1 MTPARR
7 ELARWAIVECTRPR
21 ELSARVQAL
30 ARAEEVTPRT
40 VWRSMAE
47 VIRGSLDARK
57 EAMRLGGYPPLV
69 TYSAVH
75 LYLPGPAVGQA
86 RPRIMGGRA
95 AGSGL
100 TSEWARLRLEAAW
113 IGRRETGPAICAGP
127 FGLRVNVYRPDGK
140 LVKPDLDNVIKLH
153 MDAIVDAGCVLDDR
167 LCRHLAAYV
176 FSGHESV
183 GVILTSCT

>member
-7 ELARWAIVECTRPR
+7 ELARWSIVECTRPR

-57 EAMRLGGYPPLV
+57 EAMRLGGYPPMHPG
-69 TYSAVH
+69 SAVTVT
-75 LYLPGPAVGQA
+75 LYGPAVGQG

-95 AGSGL
+95 AGSGMS
-100 TSEWARLRLEAAW
+100 SEWARLRAQTAW
-113 IGRRETGPAICAGP
+113 LRQRELAPAVCLRQFRVDVRIARPGGRLC
-127 FGLRVNVYRPDGK
+127 
-140 LVKPDLDNVIKLH
+140 KPDPDNVLKLH
-153 MDAIVDAGCVLDDR
+153 LDAIADAGCVVDDR
-167 LCRHLAAYV
+167 LCRWA
-176 FSGHESV
+176 SV
-183 GVILTSCT
+183 EVVDGPEQVTVVLTACL